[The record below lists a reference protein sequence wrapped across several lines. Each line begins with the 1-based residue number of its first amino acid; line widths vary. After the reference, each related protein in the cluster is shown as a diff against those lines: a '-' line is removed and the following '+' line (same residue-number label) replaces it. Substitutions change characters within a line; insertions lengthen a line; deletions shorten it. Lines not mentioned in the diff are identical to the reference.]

1 MNFNKLKKL
10 SGDASFRNF
19 YRSKNSINLIF
30 EYKKNYTERYLSIIS
45 ENKKFLNEF
54 K

>member
-1 MNFNKLKKL
+1 MKELTYEKVL
-10 SGDASFRNF
+10 A
-19 YRSKNSINLIF
+19 